1 MLKQLLIVSLIFL
14 FILPIGITAQNKK
27 KDKKEKDAKQTP
39 IEIKAN
45 VLVFNEKEQL
55 VFDVK
60 KEDIKIFEDG
70 EQQQITYFAEKKSV
84 LNLGI
89 VVDNSG
95 SLRSSLDEIIWA
107 CAYVANNLR
116 KMDEAFII
124 RFVDRD
130 NIEIVENWTSDR
142 DKLINGCANKLYTEG
157 GQSAVL
163 DAVYLSAGKLL
174 ERAKEDTSNRYA
186 LLLISDVEE
195 RASYYNFDQTIEL
208 FKETDSQLFI
218 LSYAELAPNKK
229 KFAKSLSHSLSLE
242 TGGTI
247 YTLSKKHDREEL
259 KKALEKIIIELRS
272 NYVIGY
278 TPTNQNRDGLPR
290 KLTVQVADDADG
302 NKRSGMIREEYIVPK
317 SKK

>member
-1 MLKQLLIVSLIFL
+1 MLKQLLIVSLVFL

-27 KDKKEKDAKQTP
+27 EKNAKQTP

-45 VLVFNEKEQL
+45 VLVFDEKNQL
-55 VFDVK
+55 VGDVK

-70 EQQQITYFAEKKSV
+70 AQQQITYFAEKKPV

-95 SLRSSLDEIIWA
+95 SLRPLLDEIIWA
-107 CAYVANNLR
+107 CSYMATNLR
-116 KMDEAFII
+116 DADEAFII
-124 RFVDRD
+124 RFVDRSK
-130 NIEIVENWTSDR
+130 IEVVEDWNSDKT
-142 DKLINGCANKLYTEG
+142 KLINACNGNLYVEG

-163 DAVYLSAGKLL
+163 DAVYLSAGKIL
-174 ERAKEDTSNRYA
+174 ERAKEDTSKRYA

-195 RASYYNFDQTIEL
+195 RDSYYTFNQTIEL

-229 KFAKSLSHSLSLE
+229 EFAKSLSHLLSLE

-259 KKALEKIIIELRS
+259 KKALGKIIIELRS
-272 NYVIGY
+272 NYIVGY
-278 TPTNQNRDGLPR
+278 TPTNQNSDGLPR
-290 KLTVQVADDADG
+290 KLTVQVADDAKG
-302 NKRSGMIREEYIVPK
+302 NKRSGLIREEYIVPK
-317 SKK
+317 PRK